1 MDLAQINCCILIPTY
16 NNQKTLARVIDG
28 VLKFSRSGDVIVIND
43 GSTDLTSEILSTY
56 HNKITLL
63 VNNKNS
69 GKGFSLRKGFAKA
82 TELGFEN
89 AITIDS
95 DGQHFPDDI
104 PKLISAALE
113 NRGALLM
120 GTRNMQQEGVPGKSL
135 TGNKISNFWY
145 WVETGNK
152 LADTQTGFRLYPLE
166 PIKKIKLITT
176 KFETEIELIVK
187 LAWQDV
193 KVIPVEINVL
203 YDSNERVSHFRPF
216 KDFTR
221 IGIIHTYYV
230 TISVIY
236 YIPKRLLQK
245 LAKRRV
251 FQLIKAEALKEES
264 ALKKSASIGFG
275 FFMGIAPVWGF
286 QLLIGIPLSFLF
298 KLNKVLFIAAANISF
313 PPLIPVIIYLS
324 YLTGSF
330 FVSNKT
336 EFLNWDHVTL
346 KSIEVN
352 FVQYFIGAWIL
363 AFASGLV
370 SLIVSYGIIKASK
383 LALSNHN

>member
-1 MDLAQINCCILIPTY
+1 MKLAEIKCCVLIPTY
-16 NNQKTLARVIDG
+16 NNSKTLARVLDG
-28 VLKFSRSGDVIVIND
+28 VLKFSTGNDIIVVND
-43 GSTDLTSEILSTY
+43 GSTDSTSEILLTY

-63 VNNKNS
+63 ANEINS

-82 TELGFEN
+82 IELGFEN
-89 AITIDS
+89 VITIDS
-95 DGQHFPDDI
+95 DGQHFPNDI
-104 PKLISAALE
+104 PNLLSVAIE

-120 GTRNMQQEGVPGKSL
+120 GTRNMQQEGVPAKSSQ
-135 TGNKISNFWY
+135 GNKISNFWY

-152 LADTQTGFRLYPLE
+152 LTDTQTGFRLYPLE
-166 PIKKIKLITT
+166 PIQNIKLVTR

-187 LAWQDV
+187 LAWRGV

-221 IGIIHTYYV
+221 IGIMHTYYV
-230 TISVIY
+230 TLAVFY
-236 YIPKRLLQK
+236 HIPKRLLQK

-251 FQLIKAEALKEES
+251 FQIIKAEALKEES
-264 ALKKSASIGFG
+264 AVKKSASIGFG

-286 QLLIGIPLSFLF
+286 QLLIGVPLSFFF

-313 PPLIPVIIYLS
+313 PPLIPIIIYLS
-324 YLTGSF
+324 YLTGGF
-330 FVSNKT
+330 FVDNKT
-336 EFLNWDHVTL
+336 EFLNWDNITL
-346 KSIEVN
+346 KTIEVN

-363 AFASGLV
+363 ALVSGLV
-370 SLIVSYGIIKASK
+370 SFIVSYGIIHARKSVF
-383 LALSNHN
+383 SNHN